1 MDFKKKLHL
10 LTIIQVEDTCKR
22 YLESQKQL
30 LSKDAF
36 AQTTKIVKAFETSD
50 GPQLQKL
57 LIAQD
62 KANKHTSYISG
73 PW

>member
-1 MDFKKKLHL
+1 M
-10 LTIIQVEDTCKR
+10 QVEDTCKR

-30 LSKDAF
+30 LSNDAF
-36 AQTTKIVKAFETSD
+36 AQTSKIVQAFQTSD

-62 KANKHTSYISG
+62 KANKHTSYING